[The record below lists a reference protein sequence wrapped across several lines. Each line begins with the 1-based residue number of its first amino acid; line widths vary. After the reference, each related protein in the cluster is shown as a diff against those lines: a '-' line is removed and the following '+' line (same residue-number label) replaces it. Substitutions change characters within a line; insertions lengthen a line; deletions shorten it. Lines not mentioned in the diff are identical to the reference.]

1 MKKPHG
7 KKNNLVA
14 KRIALGKKKKTCRKK
29 NILHGKKKKTH
40 GKKNNLKAKI
50 IALWSR

>member
-14 KRIALGKKKKTCRKK
+14 KTMALSKKKKTCRKR
-29 NILHGKKKKTH
+29 NILHGKNKKTR